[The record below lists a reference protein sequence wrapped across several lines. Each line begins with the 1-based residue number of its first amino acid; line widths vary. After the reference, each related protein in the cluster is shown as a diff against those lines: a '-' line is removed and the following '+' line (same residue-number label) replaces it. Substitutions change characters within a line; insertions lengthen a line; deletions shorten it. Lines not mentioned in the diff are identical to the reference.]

1 MRLDVQ
7 RSIFHWAKALL
18 SPPEAAPDLAGDRS
32 AYERFALPFTFKP
45 RLSLPEAVV
54 AVLGALLRIILGCL
68 LFAVWGSYTY
78 FFWSTIHNSFW
89 RLAVVLPLFAAFLL
103 SLTILLVAISAAVRA
118 ITTRLPVPK

>member
-1 MRLDVQ
+1 L
-7 RSIFHWAKALL
+7 F
-18 SPPEAAPDLAGDRS
+18 PPDAAPDPAGDRS

-54 AVLGALLRIILGCL
+54 AVAVALARIILGSL

-78 FFWSTIHNSFW
+78 FFWSTIQNHFW

-103 SLTILLVAISAAVRA
+103 SLTVLLVAIAAAVRA
-118 ITTRLPVPK
+118 ITTRLPAPK